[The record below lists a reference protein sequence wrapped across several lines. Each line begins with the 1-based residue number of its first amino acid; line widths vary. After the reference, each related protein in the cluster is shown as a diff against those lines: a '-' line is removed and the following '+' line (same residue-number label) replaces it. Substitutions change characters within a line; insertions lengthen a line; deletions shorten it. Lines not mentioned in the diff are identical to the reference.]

1 MGIFNGKS
9 ERRIQALE
17 SELREIKGYYD
28 ELNEENKLFK
38 RIYPYTGAMVE
49 FANFSRG
56 DLRKMYEGVSSV
68 YGIINKMAKS
78 ASEVAQYIELQTDDK
93 KVVANHWVNRL
104 LANPNDRNNITSF
117 VRAWATNK
125 LIYGDAFVYCQRTLG
140 SAREVKEM
148 YVIAGD
154 RVGIDRGGWR
164 QPFKGIK
171 ITNSG
176 DDETLKME
184 DVWMSYN
191 YNPDSESFFGFSPL
205 AAAASEVQIIRN
217 GKRRQNTSMVNGA
230 VNTLITPK
238 QDAMGLMPK
247 DTEELDKELNS
258 ESNINKSK
266 YLRQA
271 IEVHKI
277 GGSPVELSILDG
289 TRESVTALCFVYEI
303 PVDLYYGQSKYENA
317 REARRTLYESVAIPL
332 ITEFCND
339 FMGYL
344 RRQFPNEVKGLNLVV
359 NTDNIEVL
367 KQSSTEVLTNLKLM
381 GASVNEMREA
391 YGYTPLT
398 NPMANEPMLP
408 LGVQFGFANVY
419 DIQEPTE

>member
-1 MGIFNGKS
+1 MGIFESKR
-9 ERRIQALE
+9 EKEIKALR
-17 SELREIKGYYD
+17 SELNEIKGYYD

-38 RIYPYTGAMVE
+38 RIYPYTGEMVE
-49 FANFSRG
+49 FADFTRA

-68 YGIINKMAKS
+68 YGIINKMAKA
-78 ASEVAQYIELQTDDK
+78 ASEVAQYIELQTADK
-93 KVVANHWVNRL
+93 KVVENHWINAL
-104 LANPNDRNNITSF
+104 LANPNDRNNLASF

-125 LIYGDAFVYCQRTLG
+125 LIYGDAFVYCNRSVG
-140 SAREVKEM
+140 SKRQISEM
-148 YVIAGD
+148 YTISGD

-164 QPFKGIK
+164 KPIKGIK
-171 ITNSG
+171 ITNSA
-176 DDETLKME
+176 DSETISME
-184 DVWMSYN
+184 DVWMSFN
-191 YNPDSESFFGFSPL
+191 FNPDSESFFGFSPL
-205 AAAASEVQIIRN
+205 KAAAQEVQIIRN
-217 GKRRQNTSMVNGA
+217 GKKRQNTSMVNGA

-238 QDAMGLMPK
+238 PDQMGLMPK
-247 DTEELDKELNS
+247 DTEDLDKELNS
-258 ESNINKSK
+258 EKNINKSK

-317 REARRTLYESVAIPL
+317 REARRTLYESVAIPMV
-332 ITEFCND
+332 TEFCND
-339 FMGYL
+339 FMAYL

-367 KQSSTEVLTNLKLM
+367 KLSSTENLTNLKLM

-391 YGYTPLT
+391 YGYPPLT
-398 NPMANEPMLP
+398 NPLANEPMLP
-408 LGVQFGFANVY
+408 LGAQFGFNVY

>member
-1 MGIFNGKS
+1 MGIFDRKN
-9 ERRIQALE
+9 ERKIEALE
-17 SELREIKGYYD
+17 NELREIKGYYD

-38 RIYPYTGAMVE
+38 RIYPYTGEMVE
-49 FANFSRG
+49 FADFTRA

-68 YGIINKMAKS
+68 YGIINKQAK
-78 ASEVAQYIELQTDDK
+78 AVAEVAQYIELQDAEK
-93 KVVANHWVNRL
+93 NVVKNHWINTL
-104 LANPNDRNNITSF
+104 LANPNDRQNLTSF

-125 LIYGDAFVYCQRTLG
+125 LIYGDAFVYANRIVG
-140 SAREVKEM
+140 SKKQVKEM
-148 YVIAGD
+148 YVISGD
-154 RVGIDRGGWR
+154 RVGIDKGGWR
-164 QPFKGIK
+164 RPMKGIK

-176 DDETLKME
+176 NSDTITME

-205 AAAASEVQIIRN
+205 KAAAQEVQIIRN
-217 GKRRQNTSMVNGA
+217 GKKRQNTSMVNGG

-238 QDAMGLMPK
+238 AEQLGVMPK
-247 DTEELDKELNS
+247 DANALEKELNS
-258 ESNINKSK
+258 EGNINKSK

-289 TRESVTALCFVYEI
+289 TKESVTALCFVYEI

-317 REARRTLYESVAIPL
+317 REARRTLYESVAIPMV
-332 ITEFCND
+332 TEFCND
-339 FMGYL
+339 FMSYL

-359 NTDNIEVL
+359 NTDGIEVL

-391 YGYTPLT
+391 YGYAPLA

-408 LGVQFGFANVY
+408 LGAQFGFNVY
-419 DIQEPTE
+419 DIQEPNE